1 MYLVLS
7 HFFIILKGR
16 PLGIRR
22 PLQELQAD
30 LQSLHLQLRL
40 GSLTAQRITSPM
52 RLNLCGDELQ
62 SLDGTV
68 GAIPLASLKHLKG
81 PFSSGLS
88 TVGFQVFSEE
98 RGLDSQVL

>member
-1 MYLVLS
+1 
-7 HFFIILKGR
+7 
-16 PLGIRR
+16 
-22 PLQELQAD
+22 
-30 LQSLHLQLRL
+30 
-40 GSLTAQRITSPM
+40 M

-81 PFSSGLS
+81 PVSSGLS